1 MKNKLITP
9 KFIISIVIFF
19 LICFVGCVF
28 DIQAKQVQ
36 QSQLLTAGYSPDD
49 SFRIKLVAVE
59 NETENMEFQVFYGFD
74 APTAFVFPKT
84 TFKYQAEKE
93 IGLAARNILA
103 IKSVKGSYLPVFIQD
118 GGLASGQVEDG
129 YEGPFVISMWLQQPN
144 MSEVNK
150 THIRYSVKKDNIGT
164 IGVRIGQKGDYRL
177 VAYDNIKFME

>member
-28 DIQAKQVQ
+28 DVQAKQTQ
-36 QSQLLTAGYSPDD
+36 QSQLLTAGYTPDD

-59 NETENMEFQVFYGFD
+59 NETERMEFQVFYSFD
-74 APTAFVFPKT
+74 GPSAFVFPQT
-84 TFKYQAEKE
+84 TFKYQPEKE
-93 IGLAARNILA
+93 IGLSARNILA
-103 IKSVKGSYLPVFIQD
+103 IKCVKGSYLPVFIQD

-144 MSEVNK
+144 MSEFNK
-150 THIRYSVKKDNIGT
+150 THIRYALKKGTVGT

-177 VAYDNIKFME
+177 VAYDNVKFMD